1 MSEQATP
8 RTEKDVATMNG
19 TRWWVELPD
28 GTTTAIHP
36 GICTNPDVKHTGRNP
51 MRWSCQYV
59 DADNTECHAP
69 AHYRH
74 DAPKNWTVS
83 VDQSTA
89 QTNPVGALSA
99 LWCRKHVPV
108 GGYNTSSRRRVL
120 PPAATGGSD
129 V

>member
-19 TRWWVELPD
+19 KRWRVELPD

-51 MRWSCQYV
+51 MRWSCQHV

-83 VDQSTA
+83 ADQSTA

-99 LWCRKHVPV
+99 LWCRRHVPV